1 MVIFSAFLD
10 FQIPPLQ
17 AVGLEGLFGF
27 LTMSLLLFAFYFI
40 PAGNFGVPPRLV
52 VEDAIHGFRQL
63 GSNGLLLASFFLLL
77 LTIAFFN
84 FAGITITKI
93 STATTR

>member
-1 MVIFSAFLD
+1 MTA
-10 FQIPPLQ
+10 
-17 AVGLEGLFGF
+17 
-27 LTMSLLLFAFYFI
+27 LLFAFYFI
-40 PAGNFGVPPRLV
+40 PAGNFGVSPRYV
-52 VEDAIHGFRQL
+52 VEDSIHGFRQI
-63 GSNGLLLASFFLLL
+63 GSNPLLLVSFILLL